1 MIKIFRIVAFFLFT
15 GCHLAFLLS
24 ILFEKVN
31 NFWLILGILVSTG
44 LITYAYYHKN
54 IQEEAHFLDD
64 LQDIVYVSL
73 GALLTYYISIDL
85 KLGAVIAAGFTGTLA
100 SYLPNIFRKSTWI
113 KRVPVA
119 AYCGAFVG
127 MTAPAVSSGYTF
139 IIFSAF
145 LTGALF
151 VSAKNVF
158 NGFGGK
164 LGTIAFGG
172 VALSSLIVYLL
183 F

>member
-1 MIKIFRIVAFFLFT
+1 MIRIFRVIAFFLFI

-24 ILFEKVN
+24 ILFEKIN
-31 NFWLILGILVSTG
+31 NVWLIAGIMISTA

-54 IQEEAHFLDD
+54 TQEEAHFLDD
-64 LQDIVYVSL
+64 LQDIIYVSL
-73 GALLTYYISIDL
+73 GALLTYFISVDL
-85 KLGAVIAAGFTGTLA
+85 KFGAVIAAGFTGTLA
-100 SYLPNIFRKSTWI
+100 SYLPAIFKKAAWI
-113 KRVPVA
+113 KRVPVP

-151 VSAKNVF
+151 ITAKNVF

-183 F
+183 L

>member
-1 MIKIFRIVAFFLFT
+1 MIKILRIIAFFLFI

-31 NFWLILGILVSTG
+31 NFWLISGILISTA

-54 IQEEAHFLDD
+54 IQEEEYFFDD
-64 LQDIVYVSL
+64 LQDIVYISL
-73 GALLTYYISIDL
+73 GALLTYFISVDL
-85 KLGAVIAAGFTGTLA
+85 EFGSVIAAGFTGTLA
-100 SYLPNIFRKSTWI
+100 SYLPNIFRKTWI
-113 KRVPVA
+113 QRVPVA

-151 VSAKNVF
+151 ISAKNVF

>member
-1 MIKIFRIVAFFLFT
+1 MIKIFRIIAFFLFI

-31 NFWLILGILVSTG
+31 NFWLILGILVSTA

-54 IQEEAHFLDD
+54 IEEEEHFLDD
-64 LQDIVYVSL
+64 LQDVVYVSL
-73 GALLTYYISIDL
+73 GALLTYFISVDL
-85 KLGAVIAAGFTGTLA
+85 EFGSVIAAGFTGTLV
-100 SYLPNIFRKSTWI
+100 SYLPYMFPKKTWI

-127 MTAPAVSSGYTF
+127 MTAPAVSLGHTF

-151 VSAKNVF
+151 VAAKNVF

-172 VALSSLIVYLL
+172 VALSSLIVYLI

>member
-1 MIKIFRIVAFFLFT
+1 MIKIFRIVAFFLFI

-100 SYLPNIFRKSTWI
+100 SYLPNIFRKSAWI

>member
-1 MIKIFRIVAFFLFT
+1 MIKIFRIIAFFLFI

-31 NFWLILGILVSTG
+31 NFWLILGILVSTA

-54 IQEEAHFLDD
+54 IQEEEHFLDD
-64 LQDIVYVSL
+64 LQDVVYVSL
-73 GALLTYYISIDL
+73 GALLTYFISVDL
-85 KLGAVIAAGFTGTLA
+85 EFGSVIAAGFTGTVA
-100 SYLPNIFRKSTWI
+100 SYLPTIFKNSSWI

-127 MTAPAVSSGYTF
+127 MTAPAVSLGYTF

-151 VSAKNVF
+151 ISAKNVF